1 MSSQVDWSRVGEP
14 FWSDRPVFIVGGGT
28 SLKGFDFDALRG
40 RGYVLAVKQAWRDLP
55 FADACFGLDRA
66 WQTWARDDLVALA
79 QRMPLWI
86 AVEPE
91 LKARF
96 VGKIAGAH
104 YLKMTARH
112 ETMSKAPDTIESGGN
127 SGFGAFNFAYLKRA
141 RRIVLLGFDFGPSHY
156 DPSAYTPRPDDH
168 NLRYMQ
174 GWADN
179 FSKTLPQLRAAG
191 VTVLNGS
198 PASKISAFPKM
209 TPAEA
214 LARIEQSGAA

>member
-1 MSSQVDWSRVGEP
+1 MSSPAEWSRIGEP
-14 FWSDRPVFIVGGGT
+14 YWSDRPVFIVGGGT
-28 SLKGFDFDALRG
+28 SLKGFDFNSLRG

-66 WQTWARDDLVALA
+66 WQTWARDDLLALTFT
-79 QRMPLWI
+79 MPLWI
-86 AVEPE
+86 AIEPE
-91 LKARF
+91 WTGFKP
-96 VGKIAGAH
+96 IAGAH
-104 YLKMTARH
+104 YLRMIRKA
-112 ETMSKAPDTIESGGN
+112 ETLSESPWTVESGGN

-191 VTVLNGS
+191 VTVLNAS